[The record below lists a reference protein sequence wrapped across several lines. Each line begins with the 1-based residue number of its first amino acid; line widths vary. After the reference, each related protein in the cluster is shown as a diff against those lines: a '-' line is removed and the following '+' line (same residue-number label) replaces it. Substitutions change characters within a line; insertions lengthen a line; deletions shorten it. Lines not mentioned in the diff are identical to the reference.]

1 MTFSVA
7 SFIIIKCCPFYELH
21 AAARLIPD
29 LSTSVSSTPVS
40 STPVS
45 STPVLS
51 TPVSST
57 PVSSTPVSST
67 PVSSTTLSCVSHEI
81 LVLLSMFRRSNLAL
95 ATFKQVLDGLVFSF

>member
-21 AAARLIPD
+21 AAARLIPGC
-29 LSTSVSSTPVS
+29 LLPVSSTLVSSTPVS

-51 TPVSST
+51 T
-57 PVSSTPVSST
+57 
-67 PVSSTTLSCVSHEI
+67 TLSCVSHEI
-81 LVLLSMFRRSNLAL
+81 LVL
-95 ATFKQVLDGLVFSF
+95 